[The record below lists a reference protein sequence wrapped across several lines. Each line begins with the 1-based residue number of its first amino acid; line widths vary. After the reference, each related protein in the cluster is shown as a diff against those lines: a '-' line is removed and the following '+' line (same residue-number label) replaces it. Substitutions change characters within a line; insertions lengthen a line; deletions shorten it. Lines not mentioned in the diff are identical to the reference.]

1 MTKTV
6 PLLGRIPPK
15 VLAYLLSV
23 VAFLLA
29 LVVRDALTPIVGAS
43 LPYATFMVAAAFSAW
58 FLGFGP
64 GLVTMLLGLPAAD
77 FFFTPP
83 QHSWTAFTRGEL
95 PATLTY
101 FLACGFLLAM
111 AVANRRHNLELRAKN
126 LQIAQ
131 QAAAA
136 ELSNQQLRELSAR
149 LLRTQDDER
158 RRIAREL
165 HDSVG
170 QYLTAI
176 GMNIEGAFRTG
187 TELPDNVR
195 EKLKEAADSVRACS
209 AEVRTISHLLHPP
222 LLEEL
227 GLPSATRWCVQG
239 FAERSGIQIQVEIP
253 EDLPRLD
260 RDTEL
265 VLFRVLQESLTNVHR
280 HSGSKTA
287 LVRMGH
293 DPAKVWLEVRDE
305 GRRAALAEHAIRPG
319 VGIRGMQER
328 VRELAGV
335 LDFTSDPGGTCVKAV
350 IPLSAAPR
358 KANSEAAQQFRQRAH
373 HAG

>member
-1 MTKTV
+1 
-6 PLLGRIPPK
+6 
-15 VLAYLLSV
+15 
-23 VAFLLA
+23 
-29 LVVRDALTPIVGAS
+29 
-43 LPYATFMVAAAFSAW
+43 
-58 FLGFGP
+58 
-64 GLVTMLLGLPAAD
+64 
-77 FFFTPP
+77 
-83 QHSWTAFTRGEL
+83 
-95 PATLTY
+95 
-101 FLACGFLLAM
+101 
-111 AVANRRHNLELRAKN
+111 
-126 LQIAQ
+126 
-131 QAAAA
+131 
-136 ELSNQQLRELSAR
+136 
-149 LLRTQDDER
+149 
-158 RRIAREL
+158 
-165 HDSVG
+165 
-170 QYLTAI
+170 
-176 GMNIEGAFRTG
+176 
-187 TELPDNVR
+187 
-195 EKLKEAADSVRACS
+195 
-209 AEVRTISHLLHPP
+209 VRTISHLLHPP

-358 KANSEAAQQFRQRAH
+358 KANSEAAQRFRQRAH